1 MIDTETCNAYED
13 EQGKLCLMDSLV
25 YDVGLAVID
34 RHGNIYEEY
43 SYTLGDIFLN
53 MTEQMDS
60 CYYANKL
67 PQYYEE
73 MRNGSRHMRNM
84 WEIKRTIR
92 TLCEQYHVKAI
103 VAHNARFDVR
113 ALNNTIR
120 YITSSKFRYFLP
132 YGIEI
137 WDTLSMSDVIAKQ
150 KSYIKFCKDNGYM
163 TKHKTPRVRK
173 TAEILYRYISGNNDF
188 QEAHTGLEDV
198 KIEAVIFA
206 HCLRQH
212 KRMKKA
218 LYKGA

>member
-1 MIDTETCNAYED
+1 
-13 EQGKLCLMDSLV
+13 MDSLV

-73 MRNGSRHMRNM
+73 MRRGTRHMRNM
-84 WEIKRTIR
+84 WEIKRKIR
-92 TLCEQYHVKAI
+92 TLCKDYNIKAI

-132 YGIEI
+132 YGVEV

-150 KSYIKFCKDNGYM
+150 KSYVKFCKENGYM

-188 QEAHTGLEDV
+188 KEAHTGLEDV
-198 KIEAVIFA
+198 KIEATIFA

-212 KRMKKA
+212 KRMKKE

>member
-1 MIDTETCNAYED
+1 
-13 EQGKLCLMDSLV
+13 MDSLV

-43 SYTLGDIFLN
+43 SFTLGDIFLN
-53 MTEQMDS
+53 MTEQMNS

-67 PQYYEE
+67 PKYYEE

-92 TLCEQYHVKAI
+92 TLCENYKIKAI

-132 YGIEI
+132 YGVEI

-150 KSYIKFCKDNGYM
+150 KSYIKFCEDNGYM
-163 TKHKTPRVRK
+163 TKHKTPRVKK
-173 TAEILYRYISGNNDF
+173 TAEILYRYITGDNDF

-212 KRMKKA
+212 KRMKKV
-218 LYKGA
+218 LYMGA